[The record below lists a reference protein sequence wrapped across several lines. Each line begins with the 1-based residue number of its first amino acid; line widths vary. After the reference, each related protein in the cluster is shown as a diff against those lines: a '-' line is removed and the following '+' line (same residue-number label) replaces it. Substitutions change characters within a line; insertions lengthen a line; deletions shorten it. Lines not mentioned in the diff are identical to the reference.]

1 MFWVVLG
8 VGNLGVMQIRQ
19 ERGVRRAVAL
29 SHNLTLQSV
38 SLSGVSAPKDKTRR
52 GIVGRAGHIHNLWF
66 KYSNALR
73 VTWEVAVSTSHA
85 RRDVSQG
92 G

>member
-19 ERGVRRAVAL
+19 ERGVRRACGAE
-29 SHNLTLQSV
+29 SQPNSAV
-38 SLSGVSAPKDKTRR
+38 SLPLGRPAPKDKTRR

-66 KYSNALR
+66 KYSSALR

-85 RRDVSQG
+85 PRDVSQG